1 MLWIPKNSMGERGGH
16 PSVVSC
22 YSFSRG
28 GPRSSF
34 DFQLLPASPLLKD
47 SPLPR
52 GQIRRGVRQRLP
64 TRWHLRRTAFLM
76 GRGSHC
82 PRCEYLL
89 VWRRRRC
96 CSSRPVRRPRA
107 RLRARQVQFGVS
119 GWSEHQAQ
127 LRLGSSRR
135 RILIKSNRDAAG
147 VSLTQDRSCWLWEP
161 RTTRCR
167 LQGSD

>member
-52 GQIRRGVRQRLP
+52 GQIRRGQAATPHSVASPAHGILDGKRFSLP
-64 TRWHLRRTAFLM
+64 TMRVFTSLAAA
-76 GRGSHC
+76 S
-82 PRCEYLL
+82 LL
-89 VWRRRRC
+89 LLTPCSKAQSQASCTSSSIWRIRM
-96 CSSRPVRRPRA
+96 
-107 RLRARQVQFGVS
+107 
-119 GWSEHQAQ
+119 E
-127 LRLGSSRR
+127 
-135 RILIKSNRDAAG
+135 
-147 VSLTQDRSCWLWEP
+147 
-161 RTTRCR
+161 
-167 LQGSD
+167 